1 MPIYEKFKEIEAM
14 AKLSSSTGIE
24 ENADQNDI
32 LLKNDDLDNPP
43 DFILQE

>member
-1 MPIYEKFKEIEAM
+1 MYDKYKESESL

-32 LLKNDDLDNPP
+32 ILLKNSDLENPA